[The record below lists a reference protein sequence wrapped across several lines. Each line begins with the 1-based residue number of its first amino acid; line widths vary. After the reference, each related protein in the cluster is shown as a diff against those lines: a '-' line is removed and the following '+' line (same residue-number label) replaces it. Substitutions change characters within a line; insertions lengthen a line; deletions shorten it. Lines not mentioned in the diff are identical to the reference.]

1 MKRILDPSDIK
12 ESLHELKSLR
22 RKVSNHRLK
31 TRIQALILLKE
42 SKFNYRRD
50 LTFHLGIHRASL
62 TNWINIYL
70 EKGIDGLLEIRNGG
84 KRYSHVSPE
93 LHEAL
98 KEKTHNSE
106 DPFMSYV
113 EAVQWVKEN
122 YDQTIKYTTLRSY
135 LVDNFKT
142 KVKRPRK
149 SHYKKDE
156 QAIEAFKKT
165 SQPA

>member
-1 MKRILDPSDIK
+1 MRNKLDKRIK
-12 ESLHELKSLR
+12 ESIESLR
-22 RKVSNHRLK
+22 QYKKNAPNYRIK
-31 TRIQALILLKE
+31 TRIESLILIKSNEFTRLQDIANHLSIGLRSLKRWLKIYE
-42 SKFNYRRD
+42 EKG
-50 LTFHLGIHRASL
+50 LEHLLGIS
-62 TNWINIYL
+62 
-70 EKGIDGLLEIRNGG
+70 NGG
-84 KRYSHVSPE
+84 RRYCNISLE

-122 YDQTIKYTTLRSY
+122 YGQTVKYTTLRSY

-165 SQPA
+165 SQPV

>member
-1 MKRILDPSDIK
+1 MRNKLDKRIK
-12 ESLHELKSLR
+12 ESIESLR
-22 RKVSNHRLK
+22 QYKKNAPNYRIK
-31 TRIQALILLKE
+31 TRIESLILIKGNEFKRLQDIANHLSIGLRSLKRWLKIYE
-42 SKFNYRRD
+42 ENGLEY
-50 LTFHLGIHRASL
+50 LLGVS
-62 TNWINIYL
+62 
-70 EKGIDGLLEIRNGG
+70 NGG
-84 KRYSHVSPE
+84 RRYCHVSPE

-106 DPFMSYV
+106 APFMSYI

-142 KVKRPRK
+142 KVKKPRK

-156 QAIEAFKKT
+156 EAIEAYTKDL
-165 SQPA
+165 